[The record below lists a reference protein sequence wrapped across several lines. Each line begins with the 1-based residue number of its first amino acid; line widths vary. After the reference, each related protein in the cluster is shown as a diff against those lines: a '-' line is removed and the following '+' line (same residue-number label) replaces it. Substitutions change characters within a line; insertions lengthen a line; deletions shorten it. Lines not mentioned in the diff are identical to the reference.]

1 MCSSVHADGRDA
13 APFTDSLM
21 EDEAERDLLRSKPAC
36 FIIVGNPGVG
46 KSTLARKIA
55 QVWNCVLIDDTE
67 LLAYHINNF
76 TEQGLKLRD
85 ILNTGGV
92 IPEETVFQLIMERLT
107 SPEVEHHGYVLS
119 CLPSISEDYLKIP
132 EQIEMIKNIKFPPD
146 FIINIKCAD
155 RDLIQRLSGLRQHPE
170 TGAIYPREQWD
181 VVKKEMGR
189 RQERDEM
196 EDLGE
201 EEEEEENLAEKD
213 GEEMEKRDLPEDVI
227 TQLVQLVE
235 DFPEDVYKKIRLYKD
250 TVLRPLEDYM
260 VSHDPLY
267 LFELDGNDS
276 SEDLFLSVV
285 SRLESMA
292 ARRAPAPVQ
301 LLQEEEE
308 EEMPQT
314 GVDTDKLLRDLSACK
329 PVAPG
334 LRWRRSRWGC
344 FCPVALR
351 EGTILQGNPKFAV
364 GFLDKMYVLS
374 SSEALQKFRVNPR
387 PYLLPPMPR
396 PPCKVAVIGPPS
408 VGKSTL
414 CGLIASH
421 YGAAVVD
428 VEALVR
434 PTLTR
439 ARDTMLE
446 KVRAEATPVAIER
459 VKARLKTEITH
470 VTDKARWK
478 TEEEDE
484 LDENEADLTEK
495 MESCGVEVTE
505 RHPEVEALVMEALK
519 EAERDASSPRLDVYG
534 EILTEHIKQ
543 IQSTNSEG
551 QIKKGW
557 VLDNYPRNQNQLAA
571 LQDLEIRPDT
581 IICLGDGSEDAGTL
595 LRRIYEAHRDEVDAA
610 ILRRMEE
617 KLRLEEQEAQ
627 EATQPRDGSEEELQ
641 LTDSHSGL
649 ESVPEESQEL
659 KLPQVWEND
668 YPDSPEMDNFRVG
681 VKQFMLE
688 WAAMESSVMGS
699 CAVLDIREKTP
710 EDSLREAVAIM
721 ERPFQYVAW
730 EVTSVDLDEEEED
743 AQAMADTRKA
753 DVLEGEPETEEG
765 TSSPKRIMGDT
776 LHFCPVVLKER
787 GTLFPCADDYA
798 VKYREKTYYFSSTD
812 AKDKFL
818 QSPELY
824 VSQHHRLQAPALRIF
839 LLGVRG
845 SGKTS
850 QTKWLAKRLSIFHI
864 RFRERLQELIVGK
877 TGERVPYADEM
888 EPAEEWVADLE
899 LEAAQGTGEFHGQV
913 ENSKSHAQVVLT
925 EEEEAIRCCLSDG
938 VPLPAEIL
946 DTILPQWWEQEPY
959 KSTGF
964 ILEGFPQ
971 SLEDVQYLMDR
982 CLLPDA
988 AVVMEVETADVLRR
1002 LLPQRVGR
1010 WRERRTRKLEQQRK
1024 VTELRLRAREE
1035 AMARRRTEIIAE
1047 RAAGQLA
1054 AKMDD
1059 ENHSDEDLEEVE
1071 ADEELESRVEAMLL
1085 DEFPPEEEGED
1096 EEEETE
1102 ASTKERLEM
1111 EIGDC
1116 FETDHTNL
1124 QKIME
1129 ALTDVQIPQITVR
1142 AGRTPQ
1148 MVRRQ
1153 LHDKLG
1159 ALLEKRE
1166 ALFEMCQPLSCSLA
1180 HRMLRLSYKFYSG
1193 FGYWDPVKLSEGDLI
1208 QPARGPLD
1216 PSFPVLFHQFIYFFA
1231 SKETRGKFMFNPI
1244 KYLRQPK
1251 PRPPLPI
1258 KMAITGP
1265 PKSGKSTVARKFA
1278 SEFGIQRLSIGDAM
1292 RSVLTKRRQTELAAH
1307 MLSYLHQGLAVPD
1320 KLAIQCLEVALM
1332 NLVCSTRG
1340 FILDGFPVTKGQADL
1355 MESRGI
1361 VPYRVAELQ
1370 VDAQESLRRGLV
1382 DQGKTPRPSVMHD
1395 SPQALSVRSSCF
1407 RREVEPVRQ
1416 HYQEQHQ
1423 NWVLVDGHKSKWW
1436 VWCKVL
1442 EEAQASARHIQGY
1455 LERRRQG
1462 QAACIDRLLVTPT
1475 ELQAR
1480 LGEFGQYCP
1489 VSLALRAE
1497 LVDCSHSAS
1506 LKLVAEFQGRY
1517 YKMASKDFL
1526 EKFLETPER
1535 FVTPGCPREIPPTHL
1550 LPKRLTALQL
1560 KTRFPQQA
1568 EMKGYCPVTYL
1579 DGQQRYEALV
1589 RGHPD
1594 YAAEYRERIYIFAD
1608 EEKLQKFL
1616 RSPETYWDQKL
1627 PHKLPPIEAP
1637 ITLTSLPMLGY
1648 LEQGVAT
1655 AIIAAMTAVG
1665 CFKPK
1670 YPYLSAKRSALLYV
1684 AYHLKAF
1691 NPRNSDYI
1699 RQKYKKKLECF
1710 EDGCEL
1716 ISYLG
1721 STMTQEYT
1729 QTQEQPIDFTHK
1741 LHRFLALKHVRVT
1754 AEGIV

>member
-1 MCSSVHADGRDA
+1 MCSFVHADGRDV
-13 APFTDSLM
+13 APLIDSLM
-21 EDEAERDLLRSKPAC
+21 EDEAERELLRSKPTC
-36 FIIVGNPGVG
+36 FFIVGSPGVG

-67 LLAYHINNF
+67 LLTYHINNF
-76 TEQGLKLRD
+76 TEHGLKLRD
-85 ILNTGGV
+85 ILNSGSC
-92 IPEETVFQLIMERLT
+92 IPEETVFQLIMERLR

-132 EQIEMIKNIKFPPD
+132 EQIEIIKNFKFPPD

-155 RDLIQRLSGLRQHPE
+155 RDLVQRLSGRRLHPE
-170 TGAIYPREQWD
+170 TGAVYPREQWN
-181 VVKKEMGR
+181 VVKKETGR

-201 EEEEEENLAEKD
+201 EEEKEDNLAEKD
-213 GEEMEKRDLPEDVI
+213 GEEMEKQDLPEDVI

-235 DFPEDVYKKIRLYKD
+235 DFPEDVYKKILLYKD
-250 TVLRPLEDYM
+250 TVLRPLQDYM
-260 VSHDPLY
+260 VNHDPLF
-267 LFELDGNDS
+267 LFELDGNNS
-276 SEDLFLSVV
+276 SEDLFLLVV

-292 ARRAPAPVQ
+292 ARRAPVPVQ

-308 EEMPQT
+308 EEEILQAS
-314 GVDTDKLLRDLSACK
+314 VDTDKLLRDLSACK

-334 LRWRRSRWGC
+334 LRWRQSRWGC

-351 EGTILQGNPKFAV
+351 EGTILQGKPKFAIR
-364 GFLDKMYVLS
+364 FLDKMYVLS
-374 SSEALQKFRVNPR
+374 SSEALQKFMVNPR

-434 PTLTR
+434 PTLNQ

-446 KVRAEATPVAIER
+446 KVRAEATPIAIQR
-459 VKARLKTEITH
+459 VKARLKAEVTH
-470 VTDKARWK
+470 VTNKASYK

-495 MESCGVEVTE
+495 MESCEVEVTE
-505 RHPEVEALVMEALK
+505 QHPEVEALVMEALK

-534 EILTEHIKQ
+534 EILTEHIKEV
-543 IQSTNSEG
+543 QSTNSEG

-557 VLDNYPRNQNQLAA
+557 VIDNYPRNQNQLAA

-581 IICLGDGSEDAGTL
+581 IICLKDGSEDAGTL
-595 LRRIYEAHRDEVDAA
+595 LRRIYEAHRDEVDAV
-610 ILRRMEE
+610 ILKRLQE
-617 KLRLEEQEAQ
+617 KQRLEEQESQ
-627 EATQPRDGSEEELQ
+627 EATQHRDGSEEELQ
-641 LTDSHSGL
+641 LTDSHWGL
-649 ESVPEESQEL
+649 DSVPEETQEL
-659 KLPQVWEND
+659 KLPQVWEKG
-668 YPDSPEMDNFRVG
+668 YPDCPEMDSFRLG

-710 EDSLREAVAIM
+710 EDLLREAVAIM

-730 EVTSVDLDEEEED
+730 EVTSADLDEEEED
-743 AQAMADTRKA
+743 AQALADTRNA
-753 DVLEGEPETEEG
+753 DVVEAETETEEG

-850 QTKWLAKRLSIFHI
+850 QTKWLAKRLNIFHI
-864 RFRERLQELIVGK
+864 QFRERLQELLVGK
-877 TGERVPYADEM
+877 TVERVPYADEM
-888 EPAEEWVADLE
+888 EPADEWVADLE
-899 LEAAQGTGEFHGQV
+899 LEAVQGTGE
-913 ENSKSHAQVVLT
+913 NSQSRAQVVLT

-959 KSTGF
+959 KSAGF

-971 SLEDVQYLMDR
+971 SLEDVQYLMDH

-988 AVVMEVETADVLRR
+988 TVVMEVETADVLRR
-1002 LLPQRVGR
+1002 LLPQRLDR
-1010 WRERRTRKLEQQRK
+1010 WRERRMRKLERQRK
-1024 VTELRLRAREE
+1024 AMELRLRAREE
-1035 AMARRRTEIIAE
+1035 AMARRRAEIIAE

-1054 AKMDD
+1054 ARMDD
-1059 ENHSDEDLEEVE
+1059 ENHSDEDPEEVE
-1071 ADEELESRVEAMLL
+1071 AEEELESRVEAMLL

-1102 ASTKERLEM
+1102 ASAKEHLEM
-1111 EIGDC
+1111 EIRDC

-1129 ALTDVQIPQITVR
+1129 ALTDVRNLQITIR

-1148 MVRRQ
+1148 IVRRQ
-1153 LHDKLG
+1153 LHDKLR
-1159 ALLEKRE
+1159 ALVEKRE
-1166 ALFEMCQPLSCSLA
+1166 ALFEICQPLGCSLA
-1180 HRMLRLSYKFYSG
+1180 HKMLHLSYKFYSG

-1208 QPARGPLD
+1208 QSARGPSD
-1216 PSFPVLFHQFIYFFA
+1216 PSFPVLFHQFIYFFT
-1231 SKETRGKFMFNPI
+1231 SKETRRKFMFNPI

-1292 RSVLTKRRQTELAAH
+1292 RAVLTNQRQTELVAH

-1320 KLAIQCLEVALM
+1320 KLAVQCLEVALM

-1340 FILDGFPVTKGQADL
+1340 FILDGFPVTKGQVDL

-1361 VPYRVAELQ
+1361 VPYRVVELQ
-1370 VDAQESLRRGLV
+1370 VDTQESLRRGLV
-1382 DQGKTPRPSVMHD
+1382 DQMKIPRPYVMHD
-1395 SPQALSVRSSCF
+1395 SPQALSVHSSCY

-1442 EEAQASARHIQGY
+1442 EEAQASVRHIQGY
-1455 LERRRQG
+1455 LERKRQG
-1462 QAACIDRLLVTPT
+1462 RAACIDRLLVTPT
-1475 ELQAR
+1475 EMQAR

-1497 LVDCSHSAS
+1497 LVDCSHLAS
-1506 LKLVAEFQGRY
+1506 LELVAEFQGHY

-1526 EKFLETPER
+1526 KKFLETPQR
-1535 FVTPGCPREIPPTHL
+1535 YVTPGCPRVIPPTPL

-1560 KTRFPQQA
+1560 KARFPQQA

-1579 DGQQRYEALV
+1579 DGRQRYEALV

-1594 YAAEYRERIYIFAD
+1594 YAAEYREKIHIFAD

-1655 AIIAAMTAVG
+1655 AIITAMTAVG

-1699 RQKYKKKLECF
+1699 CKKYKKKLECL

-1721 STMTQEYT
+1721 STMTQEYA
-1729 QTQEQPIDFTHK
+1729 QTHEQPVDFTHK
-1741 LHRFLALKHVRVT
+1741 LQRFLALKHIRVT